1 MRIPTD
7 RTTMNAV
14 AYVEQARG
22 WAKTLE
28 DRARHD
34 GAPTITDARQAVSHR
49 TGVSPGTL
57 ENLRK
62 NRLKAVAA
70 HVYDSLRGG
79 VIRALEAE
87 LQHLEHE
94 LTILR
99 QTGVHPGSDATAA
112 VATDIARVRL
122 ALGLSSSPDRE
133 ERP

>member
-1 MRIPTD
+1 MRIPPE
-7 RTTMNAV
+7 RISMSAV

-34 GAPTITDARQAVSHR
+34 GAPSLTDARIAVSRR

-62 NRLKAVAA
+62 NRLKAIAA

-87 LQHLEHE
+87 LRHLEHE

-99 QTGVHPGSDATAA
+99 QTGVDPRSNATAA
-112 VATDIARVRL
+112 VTSDIQKVRS
-122 ALGLSSSPDRE
+122 ALGLSEASSDGGV
-133 ERP
+133 